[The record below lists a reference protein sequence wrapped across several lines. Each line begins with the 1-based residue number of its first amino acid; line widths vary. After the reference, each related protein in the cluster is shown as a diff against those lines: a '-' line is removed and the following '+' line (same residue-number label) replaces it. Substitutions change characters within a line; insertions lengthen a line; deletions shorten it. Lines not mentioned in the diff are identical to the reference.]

1 MEQSSLREIQGE
13 RGDGE
18 GTPSGCLSEQQ
29 SNSLEEIR
37 QGFIG
42 EKRPGRKNELMWT
55 CLTSSDGLR
64 DQDGVVWDIWVDK
77 ERRNNTKGWQVRPWD
92 EDENKNKIKKEFNWV
107 DVDAASWFELLK
119 VPGYSSYEVAQVDL
133 RDGGILNFFS
143 KDGEKMCVRKFGES
157 KNMEEV
163 PPRVNKSKDDKEPSP
178 ENDES
183 DNTEEVS
190 PNLEVVLGAKATAAV
205 IRDSQAA

>member
-1 MEQSSLREIQGE
+1 MEQPSLREIQGE
-13 RGDGE
+13 RGDGG

-29 SNSLEEIR
+29 SNSLKEIR

-42 EKRPGRKNELMWT
+42 EKRPGRKNELMWS
-55 CLTSSDGLR
+55 CLTSPDGLR

-77 ERRNNTKGWQVRPWD
+77 ERRNNTKGWQVRRWD
-92 EDENKNKIKKEFNWV
+92 EDGDKKEFKWV

-119 VPGYSSYEVAQVDL
+119 VPGYSSYEVAQIDL

-163 PPRVNKSKDDKEPSP
+163 PPRVNKSKDDKETSP

-190 PNLEVVLGAKATAAV
+190 PNLEVVLGAKATAVVVGDLQVA
-205 IRDSQAA
+205 

>member
-1 MEQSSLREIQGE
+1 MEQPSLREIQGE

-18 GTPSGCLSEQQ
+18 GAPSGYLSEVQ
-29 SNSLEEIR
+29 SNSLEKIR

-77 ERRNNTKGWQVRPWD
+77 ERRNNTKGWQVRRCA
-92 EDENKNKIKKEFNWV
+92 EDGKEFEWV

-119 VPGYSSYEVAQVDL
+119 VPGCSSCEVAQIDL

-143 KDGEKMCVRKFGES
+143 KDGEEMCVRKFGES

-163 PPRVNKSKDDKEPSP
+163 PPRVNESKDDKEPSP